1 MINFIEKM
9 IPNPLKEQEET
20 IAKLTERVFELEK
33 VVSEISKI
41 VLVHQGAIESMIQ
54 VQNIITTEMNAL
66 FGGPPSLKKEELN

>member
-9 IPNPLKEQEET
+9 ISDPLKEQEDS
-20 IAKLTERVFELEK
+20 IAKLTERIFELEK

-66 FGGPPSLKKEELN
+66 FGDPPLKKEELN